1 MMISKLKKTCMSVL
15 LCAGWF
21 LSGGV
26 TAEEGFQLEDFGL
39 TSGQDLVGVCTL
51 QPGHEHYE
59 VAMGF
64 CYGFFEGAT
73 HYDNALAD
81 SNLYADLLCEPDGV
95 TRAQAV
101 DVVVEYLTA
110 NPQYGSE
117 APIDAA
123 FRALIDKWP
132 CPE

>member
-1 MMISKLKKTCMSVL
+1 MTISKLNRTYLSLL
-15 LCAGWF
+15 LCAGWL
-21 LSGGV
+21 LSAAV
-26 TAEEGFQLEDFGL
+26 NADDGFTLEDFGL
-39 TSGQDLVGVCTL
+39 TSGQDLVKVCTL

-73 HYDNALAD
+73 HYDRAL
-81 SNLYADLLCEPDGV
+81 SNSEHYADLLCEPDSV
-95 TRAQAV
+95 TRSQAV
-101 DVVVEYLTA
+101 DVVVQYLTA

-117 APIDAA
+117 PPIDAA
-123 FRALIDKWP
+123 FRALMNKWP